1 MKLLIVYNTCGKQK
15 DNPDFYI
22 DSIKDILVQNFD
34 DMVVLWSGC
43 KTGAECR
50 KRMIREFGHEIVY
63 NLTDGDYPVN
73 VTFNHSCIKATEKF
87 GLFDGYLY
95 LDSGIK
101 LDHTNRLNL
110 LYDKLKTN
118 QYGII
123 STPATNDNA
132 LSWIFGSEMLV
143 EEDRIIPVGKAIN
156 QHAFLY
162 HSDIYKRFGRI
173 QPDIF
178 ASNCSESVL
187 GYICQAVKKQ
197 WLLCGGEGIRH
208 QKALDGPSSI
218 FGFATGPL
226 NWNHTFK
233 TKKDLIQIMNDP
245 EAFQCG
251 FGYEECG
258 GIFPHNR
265 EAYDENYNIIDAER
279 LARFLEKNIYLQK
292 EDFDYSEI
300 ESEFIP

>member
-22 DSIKDILVQNFD
+22 EALEGILNQNFA
-34 DMVVLWSGC
+34 DMIVMWSGC
-43 KTGAECR
+43 KTGEDCKLR
-50 KRMIREFGHEIVY
+50 LKQQFGNNISY

-73 VTFNHSCIKATEKF
+73 VTFNHSCIKATEHF

-101 LDHTNRLNL
+101 LDHTNRLKI
-110 LYDKLKTN
+110 LYDKLLTN
-118 QYGII
+118 KYGII

-132 LSWIFGSEMLV
+132 LSWIFGSEQLI
-143 EEDRIIPVGKAIN
+143 EADRIIPVGKAIN

-162 HSDIYKRFGRI
+162 HSDIYKKFGRI

-187 GYICQAVKKQ
+187 GYVCQAVQKK
-197 WLLCGGEGIRH
+197 WLLIGGNGLVH

-218 FGFATGPL
+218 FGFVNG
-226 NWNHTFK
+226 WNHTFK
-233 TKKDLIQIMNDP
+233 TSKDLLAIIADP
-245 EAFQCG
+245 EAHACG

-258 GIFPHNR
+258 NVLNHNR
-265 EAYDENYNIIDAER
+265 AAYDENYNIKDPER
-279 LARFLEKNIYLQK
+279 LAKFISENIYLQK
-292 EDFDYSEI
+292 RDFDYTTI